1 MKSKM
6 HRTMDARKMR
16 FLNSERYTVN
26 GNPVSE
32 ERYNDTMRDINR
44 NDKVCPPGYH
54 WVRTYRRKNKNRY
67 GKSEETVMGHCV
79 RDPYR

>member
-1 MKSKM
+1 M
-6 HRTMDARKMR
+6 HRTTDARKIR

-32 ERYNDTMRDINR
+32 ERYNDVIENINR

-54 WVRTYRRKNKNRY
+54 WVRTHRRKSKDHH

-79 RDPYR
+79 RNPCR